1 MYSSLN
7 ATSKGDSMSAVQYM
21 KQSLAFIHGS
31 YRQAAEG
38 LSPEQLHFVPE
49 GESHS
54 IAWIIW
60 HGARVEDLIVQQVIK
75 GGPQEWEAGG
85 WADRTGLPAKSFG
98 TGQSTEEA
106 RAVRVEHYDEF
117 AQYAAKVATLTQS
130 HLSSLTDDDLEREL
144 QVGQRKESVGQAIT
158 LHLVTHLN
166 GHRGEIN
173 LLRGMMGF
181 PPVLP
186 NQGG

>member
-1 MYSSLN
+1 
-7 ATSKGDSMSAVQYM
+7 MSAITYM

-31 YRQAAEG
+31 YRQAADG
-38 LSPEQLHFVPE
+38 LSPEQVHFVPE

-54 IAWIIW
+54 IAWVIW
-60 HGARVEDLIVQQVIK
+60 HGARVEDLIVQQLIK
-75 GGPQEWEAGG
+75 GVPQEWETGG
-85 WADRTGLPAKSFG
+85 WAARTGLPEKSFG
-98 TGQSTEEA
+98 TGQTTEEA
-106 RAVRVEHYDEF
+106 RAIRITDAEALAGYVN
-117 AQYAAKVATLTQS
+117 KVAALTQEF
-130 HLSSLTDDDLEREL
+130 LSTSSDEDLEREI
-144 QVGQRKESVGQAIT
+144 QVGQRTETVGQAIN

-181 PPVLP
+181 GPVLP